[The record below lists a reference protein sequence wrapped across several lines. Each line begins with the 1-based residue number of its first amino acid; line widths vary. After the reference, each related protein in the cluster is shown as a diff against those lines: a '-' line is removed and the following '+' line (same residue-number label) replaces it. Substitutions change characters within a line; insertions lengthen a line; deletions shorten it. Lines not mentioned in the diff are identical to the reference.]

1 VTVHDLVAVAFQR
14 AYVQVSGTSCDIP
27 EDVSHAIPAA
37 LDLTDAPAADCSLV
51 SEAAASNNAVNCHLA
66 AGQSYYLFV

>member
-1 VTVHDLVAVAFQR
+1 M
-14 AYVQVSGTSCDIP
+14 QVSRTSCDTRIP

-51 SEAAASNNAVNCHLA
+51 SEAAASNNAVKSCS
-66 AGQSYYLFV
+66 GPEP